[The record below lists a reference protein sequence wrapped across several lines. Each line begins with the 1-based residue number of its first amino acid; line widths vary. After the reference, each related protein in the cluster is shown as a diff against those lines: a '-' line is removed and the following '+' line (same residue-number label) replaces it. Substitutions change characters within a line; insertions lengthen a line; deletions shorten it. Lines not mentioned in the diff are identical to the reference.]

1 MANMNTEYMG
11 LKLKNPLIVGA
22 SSLTSNL
29 KTIKEIETSG
39 AGALVTKSL
48 FEEQIQLERYRDE
61 LENEKANERHAEM
74 ITVFPE
80 LVHIVP
86 K

>member
-39 AGALVTKSL
+39 PGALVKKSL
-48 FEEQIQLERYRDE
+48 F
-61 LENEKANERHAEM
+61 
-74 ITVFPE
+74 
-80 LVHIVP
+80 
-86 K
+86 